1 MSEEVKRFSTGATLG
16 LIFGFYG
23 LSLIV
28 TTPFLYCRINRE
40 KTSCIIFII
49 STIYAS
55 LFIFL
60 NISAI
65 FDVFF
70 NSREDLTKFFKFL
83 KRFYLGFTIVDKALG
98 FVLFNILI
106 NYLESGYFSKWNKLI
121 DGGRRYIYSFIKM
134 KTCQKVLLFAIGLP
148 IVAALLVLLVIY
160 RKHFDL
166 GYYPWEYTD
175 ILLDCYAIF
184 EIYTG
189 VGFFMHLLIHNC
201 RRKIKSKLQI
211 RYYNYSKEK
220 IIEKTEKCLG
230 KIKKSYDHL
239 NKLAPYFENNKTN
252 SYFVYLQEQF
262 KEIKNAKNEFET
274 LKGSSLNNNQND
286 TNYDNTY
293 TDIEINQN
301 KYDGNVIQNLTTLN
315 GQETQIEVNN
325 KSNIEEIKPL
335 SPNKEDHATNE
346 EIRRYKKAMRRIE
359 KLKLLYAV
367 VKKKSKECLQICNCS
382 CCGFIIL
389 LDSFFMAIVTDFF
402 LPLIFNYESD
412 REYYNS
418 DNDPFDQESAANNV
432 GTAIG
437 LMIVGFFYAC
447 PYTILTI
454 YTTTRKRYISG
465 DYLYNSKINDD
476 ISLMKTVQ
484 LVCGYSFAMVYCNL
498 YYWKAVDYKGKLGK
512 PYFYDKIIIPD
523 YVFKQGI
530 SIYMI
535 IKIIIIIFSII
546 AHIKLGDKFVYKNDL
561 AEYYK
566 LGDSSG
572 YDNETEFRGKLVG
585 KEGII
590 KILDPE
596 YKTSFID

>member
-1 MSEEVKRFSTGATLG
+1 MSEEVKPFSTGATLG

-166 GYYPWEYTD
+166 GNYPWEYTD

-201 RRKIKSKLQI
+201 RRKIKSKLQV

-220 IIEKTEKCLG
+220 IIEKTEKCLS

-301 KYDGNVIQNLTTLN
+301 KYDGKVIQNLTTLN

-367 VKKKSKECLQICNCS
+367 VKKNPKNVYKY
-382 CCGFIIL
+382 
-389 LDSFFMAIVTDFF
+389 AIV
-402 LPLIFNYESD
+402 
-412 REYYNS
+412 
-418 DNDPFDQESAANNV
+418 V
-432 GTAIG
+432 
-437 LMIVGFFYAC
+437 
-447 PYTILTI
+447 
-454 YTTTRKRYISG
+454 
-465 DYLYNSKINDD
+465 
-476 ISLMKTVQ
+476 
-484 LVCGYSFAMVYCNL
+484 
-498 YYWKAVDYKGKLGK
+498 AVDLL
-512 PYFYDKIIIPD
+512 F
-523 YVFKQGI
+523 F
-530 SIYMI
+530 
-535 IKIIIIIFSII
+535 
-546 AHIKLGDKFVYKNDL
+546 
-561 AEYYK
+561 
-566 LGDSSG
+566 
-572 YDNETEFRGKLVG
+572 
-585 KEGII
+585 
-590 KILDPE
+590 
-596 YKTSFID
+596 